1 MRMRDLAE
9 VSGLPR
15 TTIHYYLREGLLPPQ
30 DKSAANTG
38 VYGPEHVE
46 RLSLIRALR
55 CNELGPF
62 TMRQIREILAL
73 VDDGVDPGLA
83 VVTYASGDAGQGA
96 GSVTPEEVAAETGL
110 PLDAVKR
117 LLSAGLIVGSA
128 DGTLE
133 GADLSAARSYARIL
147 DLTGLE
153 PEDLAPIGDL
163 IHELARYEETI
174 TRVAAARVAED
185 EQAGRLGVL
194 HRMFQSVHQYLIIR
208 HRSAGQE

>member
-1 MRMRDLAE
+1 MRDLAE

-15 TTIHYYLREGLLPPQ
+15 TTIHYYLREGLLAPP

-46 RLSLIRALR
+46 RLCLIRALR
-55 CNELGPF
+55 TTELGPF

-83 VVTYASGDAGQGA
+83 VVRYVSGDTGQETGNL
-96 GSVTPEEVAAETGL
+96 TLNEVSAETGL
-110 PLDAVKR
+110 PPDTAKR
-117 LLSAGLIVGSA
+117 LVSSGLIVANAG
-128 DGTLE
+128 GTLD

-147 DLTGLE
+147 ELTGLE

-163 IHELARYEETI
+163 IHELTRYEETI
-174 TRVAAARVAED
+174 SRVAAARVAED
-185 EQAGRLGVL
+185 EQAGRLRDL